1 MSSVEFIKLDETAI
15 LPTSEDDTQSV
26 FFIYANN
33 EQTVPKNGIGRV
45 FCGVQLNESS
55 KDVMLRVESVDEIG
69 IKLGDG
75 IIGAGSTPHEIKVF
89 VINDSESDITIKKGD
104 KIAKLRRFT

>member
-15 LPTSEDDTQSV
+15 LPTPGDDTNSF
-26 FFIYANN
+26 FFIYANK
-33 EQTVPKNGIGRV
+33 EQTIPRNGIGRV

-55 KDVMLRVESVDEIG
+55 KDVMLKVESDDEIG

-104 KIAKLRRFT
+104 KIAKLRSFA